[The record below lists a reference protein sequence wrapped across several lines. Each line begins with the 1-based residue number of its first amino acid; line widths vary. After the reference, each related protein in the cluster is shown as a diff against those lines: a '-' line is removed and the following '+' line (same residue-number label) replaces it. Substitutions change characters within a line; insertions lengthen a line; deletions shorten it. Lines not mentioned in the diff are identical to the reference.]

1 MLHQIIIV
9 AQITDL
15 VICQVLKRDYELI
28 FDYNEILELDLV
40 EFQGILCTKIFIES
54 KKSSRNN
61 F

>member
-15 VICQVLKRDYELI
+15 VICQVFKRDYELI

-54 KKSSRNN
+54 
-61 F
+61 